1 MFLKFFKFFLLAERL
16 RRGTK
21 LGFCLNFIGIGK
33 SGFLQKFL
41 SFSRVFTLFYKFFRF
56 YSKFREK
63 RREQKLFRQKAGN
76 VAKTGAISTKIA
88 SGVKLTN
95 K

>member
-33 SGFLQKFL
+33 SGFFAKIF
-41 SFSRVFTLFYKFFRF
+41 KFFACF
-56 YSKFREK
+56 YTF
-63 RREQKLFRQKAGN
+63 L
-76 VAKTGAISTKIA
+76 
-88 SGVKLTN
+88 
-95 K
+95 